1 MDNDTA
7 ALQLQVLSQFPN
19 LTLEDVMKILFFMES
34 NVTVG
39 SVTLTNVTFA
49 NATQHYCQF
58 NFRERYKWVHFRLA
72 VCIAVTGVLTNLL
85 TVSTLTRRTMT
96 TPTNLLLLG
105 LAVADLLVEVEYI
118 PYATSTLV
126 GGDQLMQAKEHAL
139 YVLIHAHLSHVCH
152 TIAIWLT
159 VTLAV
164 WRWVAVCRP
173 HSAPTLCTMVYA
185 RRVLLAVYLACP
197 ALATPTFLMY
207 TVNEYPDDAG
217 SKVYR
222 VEFSS
227 FALAHNELLKK
238 INLLVYSVLVKLVPC
253 LLLAVLMP
261 AIIRGMWMAKRR
273 RQRLQECRRPSGVVP
288 AADGGGKVHADP
300 PSANTLLAKTERRL
314 SRSSCGSNKPSAKK
328 PVAVANGTDHPK
340 PHSNRENE
348 IIYGNRRSL
357 FSTRRCSALG
367 AVQHSALF
375 STRRCSALGAVQHSA
390 LFSTRRC
397 SVLGAVQHSALFS
410 TRRCS
415 VLGAVQHSALFS
427 TRRCSALGAVQH
439 SALFST
445 RRCSALGAVQHSA
458 LFSTRRCSA
467 LGAVQYSALFSTRRC
482 SALGAV
488 QHSALFSTRRC
499 SALGAVQHSALF
511 STRRC
516 SALGAVQH
524 SALFSTR
531 RCSALG
537 AVQHSALFSTR
548 RCSALGAVQH
558 SALFANNKHKTLQNW
573 RQITKNT
580 VNHINTNGDDVCCQ
594 TKTINAAVM
603 NYIELSVK
611 RL

>member
-340 PHSNRENE
+340 PHSNREGATE
-348 IIYGNRRSL
+348 RTTSMLLVVMLLFLLTEAPQGVLTGLSLVYGHNFFSDCYIQLGDVMDLLALINSSINFVLYCVMSKQFRDTFVNLYCRSCVSS
-357 FSTRRCSALG
+357 STNSQA
-367 AVQHSALF
+367 AS
-375 STRRCSALGAVQHSA
+375 SKSI
-390 LFSTRRC
+390 
-397 SVLGAVQHSALFS
+397 
-410 TRRCS
+410 
-415 VLGAVQHSALFS
+415 
-427 TRRCSALGAVQH
+427 
-439 SALFST
+439 
-445 RRCSALGAVQHSA
+445 
-458 LFSTRRCSA
+458 
-467 LGAVQYSALFSTRRC
+467 
-482 SALGAV
+482 
-488 QHSALFSTRRC
+488 
-499 SALGAVQHSALF
+499 
-511 STRRC
+511 
-516 SALGAVQH
+516 
-524 SALFSTR
+524 
-531 RCSALG
+531 
-537 AVQHSALFSTR
+537 
-548 RCSALGAVQH
+548 
-558 SALFANNKHKTLQNW
+558 TLHGHNS
-573 RQITKNT
+573 
-580 VNHINTNGDDVCCQ
+580 HI
-594 TKTINAAVM
+594 
-603 NYIELSVK
+603 
-611 RL
+611 